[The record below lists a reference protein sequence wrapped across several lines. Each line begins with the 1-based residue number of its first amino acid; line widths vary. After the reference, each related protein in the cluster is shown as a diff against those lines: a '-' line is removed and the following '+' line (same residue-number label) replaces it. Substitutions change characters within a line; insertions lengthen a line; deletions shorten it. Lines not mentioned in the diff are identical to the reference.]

1 MNYTI
6 IIYNY
11 KFTVQICHSFA
22 DQNVFFNEP
31 TASPSVFCRKNGWQ
45 LAASGDLFGQA
56 FTGGTGDLQR
66 KVDGAEPTSEDIGG

>member
-1 MNYTI
+1 M
-6 IIYNY
+6 
-11 KFTVQICHSFA
+11 F
-22 DQNVFFNEP
+22 FFNEP